1 MKVSI
6 LIPVFN
12 EAATILEVLERV
24 AAVDLPERELIV
36 IDDGST
42 DGTRALLRRQVSRFG
57 ARLVELPRNRGKGFA
72 LRAGFSEARGE
83 IILIQDADLEYH
95 PKDYPQLLEPL
106 LRDYADVVYG
116 SRFQG
121 SKPHRVLFFWHYLG
135 NRLLTLCS
143 NMFTNLNLTDMETGF
158 KAFRRE
164 VLEGLDLREDRFGFE
179 PEFTAKIA
187 KRNLRIYEVGISYFG
202 RGYAEGKKIGIK
214 DAVRA
219 IWCIV
224 RYH

>member
-42 DGTRALLRRQVSRFG
+42 DGTRAWSRRQVSRFG